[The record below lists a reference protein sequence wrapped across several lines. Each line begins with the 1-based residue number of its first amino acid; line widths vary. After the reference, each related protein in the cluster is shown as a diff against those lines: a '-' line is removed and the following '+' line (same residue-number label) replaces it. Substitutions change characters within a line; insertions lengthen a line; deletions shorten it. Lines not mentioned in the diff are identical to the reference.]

1 MPPLSLG
8 LGLNNRLSIGVAVT
22 VLSDIQRILLS
33 DLDLYV
39 NGDECELLPALTGY
53 GPFEPISLDDGANL
67 VSAEDLATRL
77 QDELE
82 TDGDLAGKVTVVGE
96 DIDDSVTSGCVLR
109 LKLDETSGTTA
120 ADSSGNANNGTHTGT
135 VAASTTTAPNRKDSV
150 RSAQYTAAYTSVP
163 NSASLDI
170 TGAFSITGWMY
181 WTGGA
186 FAYNPILSKWNTA
199 GTTGFGLSLDGGTN
213 TLRFDSYAGGSGS
226 NIKGDTVLSA
236 NTWYFVAATRA
247 SGGAAKIYLNAS
259 VDKSGTLASAPG
271 SISDEV
277 RVGSDKSTG
286 GRVWTG
292 LLDDVRLYNR
302 ELSADEVA
310 EIMFSKMQLTCTF
323 DASLGDVPEMTISRV
338 ATGELQK
345 VTLTDLHNYEYGT
358 GHEIVPAITGYGPFD
373 PVSLDNSGEFITPA
387 TLASNFQTELETDS
401 ALTGNVT
408 VTSEI
413 ENIDAPNQCVIHAR
427 FNNDASNV
435 SGYASSPA
443 NGTAQSDPRF
453 VTDPPPVLDALGWT
467 HSLEIGADINDAY
480 NAGYWFEQ
488 TSGTVT
494 LAQFSMG
501 GWYKMMD
508 GPCRGF
514 LTLQD
519 GSGPLVRF
527 LVGTNGTDFNQIT
540 VIDPDGN
547 SGDKM
552 TTSHGAGTWV
562 HVFFTSSVANGNRI
576 YLNGELHANWARTYE
591 SVEITGLAVGAYRL
605 FGSSEGQA
613 LRTADVRLY
622 ERELGAHEVEL
633 LALGGDNIV
642 LNCEFDPSLGDIPTM
657 SISQP
662 LTLTET
668 VVADGTPDYEGSQ
681 EQVQLTTPGGPEFD
695 DTTVDSNGNTIQWS
709 GGFFSY
715 SPAIGWSF
723 VSTDGNTYVNFI
735 CDSVGPKYSSPSSG
749 SGNVTVTSAG
759 QDPSPGSPEIHL
771 ITPNRKVISGTYSLG
786 GESVDA
792 DEAPVITGWNGDQQ
806 LSFGPVT
813 MTATSN
819 GDTSDVLSPTNVD
832 LVYSQVTANVTAVH
846 DPCTSEV
853 SIAVSTVQEG
863 G

>member
-1 MPPLSLG
+1 MTLGLSLG
-8 LGLNNRLSIGVAVT
+8 VFRLKVGQGSGPSAI
-22 VLSDIQRILLS
+22 SDIQQILLS

-39 NGDECELLPALTGY
+39 NGDECELLPVLTGY

-67 VSAEDLATRL
+67 VSVADLATRL

-96 DIDDSVTSGCVLR
+96 DVDDNVTSGCVLR
-109 LKLDETSGTTA
+109 LKLDETSGTAA

-163 NSASLDI
+163 NAASLDI

-186 FAYNPILSKWNTA
+186 FAYNPILSKWNAA
-199 GTTGFGLSLDGGTN
+199 GTAGFGLSLDGATS

-247 SGGAAKIYLNAS
+247 AGGAAKVYLNAA
-259 VDKSGTLASAPG
+259 VDKSGTLSFAPG

-277 RVGSDKSTG
+277 RVGSDKSTV

-310 EIMFSKMQLTCTF
+310 EIMFSKMQLICTF
-323 DASLGDVPEMTISRV
+323 DPSLGNVPEMTVSQV

-345 VTLTDLHNYEYGT
+345 ITLSDLHNYEYGT
-358 GHEIVPAITGYGPFD
+358 GHEIVPAITGYGPFN
-373 PVSLDNSGEFITPA
+373 PVSLDGSSTLITPT
-387 TLASNFQTELETDS
+387 TLASNFEAQLDTDAEL
-401 ALTGNVT
+401 AGKVT

-413 ENIDAPNQCVIHAR
+413 ENIDAPNECVIHAR

-435 SGYASSPA
+435 SGYASTPA
-443 NGTAQSDPRF
+443 NGSAQFDPRF
-453 VTDPPPVLDALGWT
+453 VTDPPSVLATLGWT
-467 HSLEIGADINDAY
+467 HSLEIGTDNSDAY
-480 NAGYWFEQ
+480 NAAYWFNL
-488 TSGTVT
+488 TSGTLSLT
-494 LAQFSMG
+494 DFSMG
-501 GWYKMMD
+501 GWYKLMD

-519 GSGPLVRF
+519 DSGPLVRF
-527 LVGTNGTDFNQIT
+527 LAGTNGTDFNTII
-540 VIDPDGN
+540 VIDPDGD

-552 TTSHGAGTWV
+552 STSYGAGTWV
-562 HVFFTSSVANGNRI
+562 HVFFTSSSTNGNTI
-576 YLNGELHANWARTYE
+576 YLNGVAHANWARTYG

-622 ERELGAHEVEL
+622 NRELGVHEIEL
-633 LALGGDNIV
+633 LTLGGDNIV
-642 LNCEFDPSLGDIPTM
+642 LNCEFDPSLGDVPTM

-668 VVADGTPDYEGSQ
+668 VAADGTPDVEGTQ

-723 VSTDGNTYVNFI
+723 ISTDGSTFVNFM
-735 CDSVGPKYSSPSSG
+735 CDSTGPKYSSPSSG
-749 SGNVTVTSAG
+749 SGNVTVTTTGSDSAA
-759 QDPSPGSPEIHL
+759 GSPEVHL

-792 DEAPVITGWNGDQQ
+792 GVVPTITGWNGDQE
-806 LSFGPVT
+806 LINGPVT

-832 LVYSQVTANVTAVH
+832 LVYSQITANVTAVQ
-846 DPCTSEV
+846 DPCASDV
-853 SIAVSTVQEG
+853 SVAVTTIQEG

>member
-8 LGLNNRLSIGVAVT
+8 LGLNNRLNVGVTVT
-22 VLSDIQRILLS
+22 VLSDIQRIMIS
-33 DLDLYV
+33 DLDSYV
-39 NGDECELLPALTGY
+39 NGDECELRPVLTGY

-67 VSAEDLATRL
+67 VSAADLATRL

-82 TDGDLAGKVTVVGE
+82 TDGDLTGKVTVEGV
-96 DIDDSVTSGCVLR
+96 DSLNTITL
-109 LKLDETSGTTA
+109 
-120 ADSSGNANNGTHTGT
+120 T
-135 VAASTTTAPNRKDSV
+135 V
-150 RSAQYTAAYTSVP
+150 
-163 NSASLDI
+163 
-170 TGAFSITGWMY
+170 
-181 WTGGA
+181 
-186 FAYNPILSKWNTA
+186 
-199 GTTGFGLSLDGGTN
+199 
-213 TLRFDSYAGGSGS
+213 
-226 NIKGDTVLSA
+226 
-236 NTWYFVAATRA
+236 
-247 SGGAAKIYLNAS
+247 
-259 VDKSGTLASAPG
+259 
-271 SISDEV
+271 
-277 RVGSDKSTG
+277 
-286 GRVWTG
+286 
-292 LLDDVRLYNR
+292 
-302 ELSADEVA
+302 
-310 EIMFSKMQLTCTF
+310 TF
-323 DASLGDVPEMTISRV
+323 DASLGDVPEMTVSQV
-338 ATGELQK
+338 LTSDLQK
-345 VTLTDLHNYEYGT
+345 VTLTDLHNYEYDT
-358 GHEIVPAITGYGPFD
+358 GHEIIPVISGYGPFS
-373 PVSLDNSGEFITPA
+373 PVSLDGSSTLITPT
-387 TLASNFQTELETDS
+387 TLALNFEAQLDTDAEL
-401 ALTGNVT
+401 AGKVT

-413 ENIDAPNQCVIHAR
+413 ENINAPNECVIHAR

-435 SGYASSPA
+435 SGYASTPA
-443 NGTAQSDPRF
+443 NGSAQSDPRF
-453 VTDPPPVLDALGWT
+453 VTDPPSVLATLGWT
-467 HSLEIGADINDAY
+467 HSLEIGADTSDAY
-480 NAGYWFEQ
+480 NAAYWFNL
-488 TSGTVT
+488 TSGTLSLT
-494 LAQFSMG
+494 DFSMG
-501 GWYKMMD
+501 GWYKLMD

-519 GSGPLVRF
+519 DSGPLVRF
-527 LVGTNGTDFNQIT
+527 LAGSNGTDFNQIT
-540 VIDPDGN
+540 VIDPDGG

-552 TTSHGAGTWV
+552 TTSYGAGTWV
-562 HVFFTSSVANGNRI
+562 HVFFTSSSTNGNTI
-576 YLNGELHANWARTYE
+576 YLNGVAHANWARSYGY
-591 SVEITGLAVGAYRL
+591 VEITGLAVGAYRL

-622 ERELGAHEVEL
+622 NRELGVHEIEL

-642 LNCEFDPSLGDIPTM
+642 LNCEFDPSLGDVPTM

-668 VVADGTPDYEGSQ
+668 VAADGVADYEGAQ

-715 SPAIGWSF
+715 APAIGWSF
-723 VSTDGNTYVNFI
+723 VNTDGNTYVNFI

-792 DEAPVITGWNGDQQ
+792 TVAPAISGWNGDQQ

-832 LVYSQVTANVTAVH
+832 LVYSQITANVTAVQ